1 MLLESVALTSCDAK
15 NGVLQCNCCSQTET
29 MQTPAMVGILKCGS
43 NMASCET
50 CVNQIYIS
58 NEYNE
63 VDEVN
68 VSNVKQGSQNV
79 AAKDSRDL
87 KLRLLLDGSKHFGT
101 HSYSL
106 MGKISHPSS
115 GSLNLSLI

>member
-1 MLLESVALTSCDAK
+1 MQLFQPDLK
-15 NGVLQCNCCSQTET
+15 
-29 MQTPAMVGILKCGS
+29 MQTPAAVGILKRCS

-50 CVNQIYIS
+50 FLNQIYIS

-68 VSNVKQGSQNV
+68 VSNVKQGSQDV